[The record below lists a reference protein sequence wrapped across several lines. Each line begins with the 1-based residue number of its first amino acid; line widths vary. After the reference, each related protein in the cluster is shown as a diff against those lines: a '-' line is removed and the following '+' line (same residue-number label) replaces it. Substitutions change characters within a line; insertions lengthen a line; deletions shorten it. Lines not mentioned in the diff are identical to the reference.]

1 MNIKVYRISL
11 IGIPSSQIRLK
22 YHVCY
27 AENLSWVMP
36 YRKQDLIC
44 PSFLLPFPRC
54 KVIHNAVND
63 VGKKLS
69 LQNLYPNHARLE
81 MF

>member
-1 MNIKVYRISL
+1 MNISNILDWYSFQPNSIKVSCLLCR
-11 IGIPSSQIRLK
+11 
-22 YHVCY
+22 
-27 AENLSWVMP
+27 NLSWVMP